1 MIFKQEKLEL
11 VKHWNIISGTEIWS
25 ENDDETIE
33 LEFNYWTEEEPFTH
47 NQITNKN
54 LNLK

>member
-47 NQITNKN
+47 NQITEMRIKR
-54 LNLK
+54 